1 MAATSP
7 PTHLDTTGSSPSTSA
22 SVAQILSSDA
32 APRDEA
38 ATEFFIPP
46 RSVAAGSVDA
56 ADSHISGD
64 TTDANDVFPAGD
76 DSSRACNVRTCAL

>member
-32 APRDEA
+32 ATFISFLPR
-38 ATEFFIPP
+38 
-46 RSVAAGSVDA
+46 RVAAGSVDA